1 MARDPGSDA
10 TVMPKTD
17 DGDVQGTTKTVP
29 GEAKGPRR
37 KVLMR
42 RVKRLGQR
50 VLRRPP
56 VTRAAAWLIFGALR
70 FVRRT
75 QVLATGSSDWTQT
88 LTKEHPAIV
97 ALWHGQHLLAP
108 FFRPLTLPYVA
119 LLSRNADAEINAGVV
134 ERFGIDTV
142 RGSGGRVRHTVS
154 QKGGARALIVLRR
167 KLAEGFG
174 VCMIADVP
182 KGTPR
187 EAGLG
192 IVTLARLSGRPII
205 PSAAV
210 TSRRYV
216 VAKSW
221 DQTTIPLPYGALAV
235 VLGEPVYVPA
245 DADAEMME
253 AIRRKVT
260 LAIETANIDA
270 QALLPEMA

>member
-1 MARDPGSDA
+1 MAHDLGPDA
-10 TVMPKTD
+10 RLIMRT
-17 DGDVQGTTKTVP
+17 GDI
-29 GEAKGPRR
+29 GPPEQAEKPRESGRTRR
-37 KVLMR
+37 SRLAR

-50 VLRRPP
+50 ALRRPP
-56 VTRAAAWLIFGALR
+56 VTKAAGWLIHGALR

-75 QVLATGSSDWTQT
+75 QVVAPGSSDWTPI
-88 LTKEHPAIV
+88 LTREHPAIV

-108 FFRPLTLPYVA
+108 FFRPETLPYVA

-142 RGSGGRVRHTVS
+142 RGSGGRVRQAVAE
-154 QKGGARALIVLRR
+154 KGGARALIVLRR
-167 KLAEGFG
+167 KLAEGSG

-205 PSAAV
+205 PAAAV

-216 VAKSW
+216 VEKSW
-221 DQTTIPLPYGALAV
+221 DKTTIPLPYGTLAV
-235 VLGEPVYVPA
+235 VLGEPIHVPA
-245 DADAEMME
+245 GIDAEGME
-253 AIRRKVT
+253 EVRRTVT
-260 LAIETANIDA
+260 LAIEAANA
-270 QALLPEMA
+270 KALALLAEAGR